1 MDLIGLPKHKKTNK
15 KNSLLTRV
23 SSSKVDGHRPAR
35 FLWFYQWLSVALI
48 NVSAENLSRF
58 SAVCWLFGR
67 YLHKSLKYPIGL
79 VESCYGGTPVE
90 AWSSSRVLQQCGLE
104 HSTWGE
110 EEVVVVNS
118 SSCLPGSCQIEGF
131 TLQNMQKEFKGR
143 QTSDICLVQNYFFL
157 NVMHCGVYLRFVP
170 KPASQE

>member
-1 MDLIGLPKHKKTNK
+1 MDLIGFPKHKKK
-15 KNSLLTRV
+15 KNGLLTRV

-104 HSTWGE
+104 HSMWGE

-118 SSCLPGSCQIEGF
+118 SGCLPGLPNRRFHIAEHAERVYRETNLRHLSS
-131 TLQNMQKEFKGR
+131 TEF
-143 QTSDICLVQNYFFL
+143 FF
-157 NVMHCGVYLRFVP
+157 
-170 KPASQE
+170 S